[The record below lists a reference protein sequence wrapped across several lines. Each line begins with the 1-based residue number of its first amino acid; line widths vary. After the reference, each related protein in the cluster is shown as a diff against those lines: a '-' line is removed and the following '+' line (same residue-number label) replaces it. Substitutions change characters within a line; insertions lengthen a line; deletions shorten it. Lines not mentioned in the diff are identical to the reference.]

1 MLAVLIRLSNQNIS
15 YRLGLYLK
23 DHGLGMGVQNYFN
36 YLHRKIVALIA
47 FLKFKKTTKSIHENP
62 LDFSVCGRR
71 PTPEHR
77 AP

>member
-36 YLHRKIVALIA
+36 YLYRKIVALC
-47 FLKFKKTTKSIHENP
+47 S
-62 LDFSVCGRR
+62 FSEV
-71 PTPEHR
+71 
-77 AP
+77 